1 MSRFNLLMCR
11 FDTHFLFADSKAV
24 LASPVTSQQFIAK
37 SQQAQAQSKGAA
49 TSQQH
54 LSCQQSTTQFDPLTE
69 ARRKSKQK
77 KDFIMAE
84 LINTELAYK
93 SDLEVCVT
101 KYLFQYR
108 SDCERIR
115 EQISSPP
122 ASSGLS
128 PPSIILDKEKI
139 LFGNIEEIYK
149 FHNETFLKELQ
160 KYQTIPEDVGHC
172 FVTWA
177 KSFDIYVTY
186 CKNKSDSTALLI
198 LPDVTAYFDKI
209 QRTNNILH
217 PIQSYLIMP
226 VQRITRYQLL
236 LKELLLN
243 CDEGLQD
250 EIRDG
255 LDVMLSVP
263 KKANDAVALS
273 ELEGCDVLPETLGDV
288 ILQDGFTIEFSK
300 SLLPTRKKERR
311 VFLFDHYLV
320 FAKEVKV
327 HESSNSSANV
337 TTATIGGNKDPTG
350 TSSSG
355 HHGSSASLV
364 PSVLPGNTQKVK
376 LVYKNKLLTSEIGIT
391 EHVDSDECK
400 FAIWT
405 NAAAVA
411 AAKSAAIASTV
422 NGGSGSGPGFGG
434 SNVYASAVK
443 SAGVTQENKIILKAA
458 DLETKLLWVKKMR
471 EVIQGS
477 FFNSSLSTLAL
488 TPISTSVAT
497 GAGVTVRTNQ
507 LSSTNST
514 AATPNG
520 TLAGQQHQQ
529 SLVSSSSVVVG
540 SCLLPLALAEGSSV
554 VVKRKDSTKSS
565 DSSSSDLLALA
576 GNSTLLPDGPCDV
589 SARTFFPLP
598 PPPRHPHPHP
608 RSWAFE

>member
-1 MSRFNLLMCR
+1 MSNYCSFIDLTSYCY
-11 FDTHFLFADSKAV
+11 FFSYFTDSKSV
-24 LASPVTSQQFIAK
+24 LASPSTSQQFIGK
-37 SQQAQAQSKGAA
+37 SQQAPIQSKG
-49 TSQQH
+49 TSSSQQL
-54 LSCQQSTTQFDPLTE
+54 LSTQQNTTPLDPLTE

-84 LINTELAYK
+84 LLNTELAYIR
-93 SDLEVCVT
+93 DLDVCIS

-108 SDCERIR
+108 SDCKRVR
-115 EQISSPP
+115 EKISLPPGSPGLP
-122 ASSGLS
+122 A
-128 PPSIILDKEKI
+128 IILDKEKI
-139 LFGNIEEIYK
+139 LFGNIEEIYS
-149 FHNETFLKELQ
+149 FHSNVFLRELE
-160 KYQTIPEDVGHC
+160 KYQKIPEDVGHC

-186 CKNKSDSTALLI
+186 CKNKSDSTALFI

-273 ELEGCDVLPETLGDV
+273 ELEGCDVAIETLGDV

-327 HESSNSSANV
+327 HESSNSSSNI
-337 TTATIGGNKDPTG
+337 TNTGTGSNKDATA
-350 TSSSG
+350 SSSSS

-364 PSVLPGNTQKVK
+364 PSSAPNNTQKVK

-391 EHVDSDECK
+391 EHVDSDECR

-411 AAKSAAIASTV
+411 AAKSAIASNV
-422 NGGSGSGPGFGG
+422 NG
-434 SNVYASAVK
+434 SNAAYASAVK
-443 SAGVTQENKIILKAA
+443 SAGVTQENKIILKAT

-471 EVIQGS
+471 EVFQSS
-477 FFNSSLSTLAL
+477 FFNSSLSTLTL
-488 TPISTSVAT
+488 TSIPTSVST
-497 GAGVTVRTNQ
+497 GTTARTNQ
-507 LSSTNST
+507 LSAVNSST
-514 AATPNG
+514 TPNG
-520 TLAGQQHQQ
+520 TVSTTTSSSTTTTGHQQQ

-565 DSSSSDLLALA
+565 DSSSSDLLTLA
-576 GNSTLLPDGPCDV
+576 ANSTILPDGAFDV
-589 SARTFFPLP
+589 SIRNVLLFQK
-598 PPPRHPHPHP
+598 
-608 RSWAFE
+608 

>member
-1 MSRFNLLMCR
+1 MSSN
-11 FDTHFLFADSKAV
+11 K
-24 LASPVTSQQFIAK
+24 VTPCSQQNTTNHQDSSSSFD
-37 SQQAQAQSKGAA
+37 
-49 TSQQH
+49 H
-54 LSCQQSTTQFDPLTE
+54 LDE
-69 ARRKSKQK
+69 GHRKSRQK

-84 LINTELAYK
+84 LLNTELAYIR
-93 SDLEVCVT
+93 DLDVCIS

-108 SDCERIR
+108 SDCKRIR
-115 EQISSPP
+115 ENVTSTSCSFTIPK
-122 ASSGLS
+122 
-128 PPSIILDKEKI
+128 IILEKEKI
-139 LFGNIEEIYK
+139 LFGNIEEIYS
-149 FHNETFLKELQ
+149 FHSNVFLKELE
-160 KYQTIPEDVGHC
+160 KYQKIPEDVGHC

-177 KSFDIYVTY
+177 KSFDMYVTY

-198 LPDVTAYFDKI
+198 LPDVTAYFDKM

-236 LKELLLN
+236 LKELLIN

-255 LDVMLSVP
+255 LEVMLSVP

-273 ELEGCDVLPETLGDV
+273 ELEGCEVNIETLGDV
-288 ILQDGFTIEFSK
+288 ILQDGFVVEFSK

-311 VFLFDHYLV
+311 VFLFDHHLI

-327 HESSNSSANV
+327 HESSNNSINVNSSNSS
-337 TTATIGGNKDPTG
+337 NNRDNNN

-355 HHGSSASLV
+355 HHYSSSSSLV
-364 PSVLPGNTQKVK
+364 PSSVPCNTQKVK

-411 AAKSAAIASTV
+411 AAKLASSSTTSSNSNATSLSNV
-422 NGGSGSGPGFGG
+422 NGTS
-434 SNVYASAVK
+434 SNSYASSVK
-443 SAGVTQENKIILKAA
+443 SSSVTQENKIILKAP

-477 FFNSSLSTLAL
+477 FFNSSISSLSL
-488 TPISTSVAT
+488 TPLPSSVGSNRINQLTSSVA
-497 GAGVTVRTNQ
+497 
-507 LSSTNST
+507 SSTTS
-514 AATPNG
+514 NG
-520 TLAGQQHQQ
+520 TLIGQQNQQQLQQHQ
-529 SLVSSSSVVVG
+529 STVSSSSVVLG

-554 VVKRKDSTKSS
+554 VIKRKDSTKSS
-565 DSSSSDLLALA
+565 DSSSSDLLTFATCNPSIPSDSA
-576 GNSTLLPDGPCDV
+576 FDV
-589 SARTFFPLP
+589 SK
-598 PPPRHPHPHP
+598 
-608 RSWAFE
+608 

>member
-1 MSRFNLLMCR
+1 MNKSQHIHSNR
-11 FDTHFLFADSKAV
+11 
-24 LASPVTSQQFIAK
+24 ASVHQQASSQQQDTGG
-37 SQQAQAQSKGAA
+37 S
-49 TSQQH
+49 
-54 LSCQQSTTQFDPLTE
+54 FDPLDET
-69 ARRKSKQK
+69 RRKSKQK

-84 LINTELAYK
+84 LLNTELAYIR
-93 SDLEVCVT
+93 DLDVCIS

-108 SDCERIR
+108 SDCKRVR
-115 EQISSPP
+115 EKVP
-122 ASSGLS
+122 ASSSALT
-128 PPSIILDKEKI
+128 PPSIILEKGKI
-139 LFGNIEEIYK
+139 LFGNIEEIYS
-149 FHNETFLKELQ
+149 FHSNVFLRELE
-160 KYQTIPEDVGHC
+160 KYQKIPEDVGHC

-209 QRTNNILH
+209 QRANNILH

-236 LKELLLN
+236 LKELLIN

-255 LDVMLSVP
+255 LEVMLSVP

-273 ELEGCDVLPETLGDV
+273 ELEGCEVNVETLGDV
-288 ILQDGFTIEFSK
+288 ILQDGFVVEFSK

-311 VFLFDHYLV
+311 VFLFDHHLI

-327 HESSNSSANV
+327 HESSNTSGSVNSSGASNSRD
-337 TTATIGGNKDPTG
+337 GNS

-355 HHGSSASLV
+355 HHYSSSASLV
-364 PSVLPGNTQKVK
+364 PSGVPSNTQKVK

-411 AAKSAAIASTV
+411 AAKLASNSSNV
-422 NGGSGSGPGFGG
+422 NGSTS
-434 SNVYASAVK
+434 YASSMK
-443 SAGVTQENKIILKAA
+443 SAGVTQENKIVLKAA

-477 FFNSSLSTLAL
+477 FFNSSISSLSL
-488 TPISTSVAT
+488 TPLPTAV
-497 GAGVTVRTNQ
+497 GASRINQ
-507 LSSTNST
+507 LTTSAGNSGTASSNSST
-514 AATPNG
+514 TPNG
-520 TLAGQQHQQ
+520 TLIGQQNQQQQQQQ
-529 SLVSSSSVVVG
+529 SSVSSSSVVLG

-565 DSSSSDLLALA
+565 DSSSSDLLAFS
-576 GNSTLLPDGPCDV
+576 GNPPNLPSDSAFDV
-589 SARTFFPLP
+589 STIFFHSYLTYSRIRSSRLVENSFAREGETKRKRLLLIDHAT
-598 PPPRHPHPHP
+598 RK
-608 RSWAFE
+608 